1 MMPDRM
7 MPPPAIDGVTEGVTH
22 PDPMRML
29 SMMLSPQQTG
39 TGMQHLMEAITHLK
53 QAGQADPRLHD
64 QIADALR
71 ILLQGQ
77 TTDRDDDGQPP
88 CGPSSF
94 RS

>member
-1 MMPDRM
+1 MMPTRM
-7 MPPPAIDGVTEGVTH
+7 MPPPAVDGVTEGVTR

-29 SMMLSPQQTG
+29 AMMMGPGSS

-77 TTDRDDDGQPP
+77 TTDRDDDGEPP
-88 CGPSSF
+88 CGPMSS